1 MPIQI
6 IDGFQVNT
14 ASPIDSRIVASGSA
28 ARNAIPYKYEGLR
41 VFDTSD
47 SVPYVYINNNWQSEN
62 ASGISGAGTVD
73 YIPRYTSSGVIG
85 NSLLYQTGSPTF
97 LVKTVNTGSGADRV
111 IINAST
117 GLVTAQSFSG
127 DGSQITN
134 INATNI
140 ASGNLS
146 LNRLTNGST
155 GWILSGASG
164 QPAYVNPNQ
173 ITVGTSSVATQST
186 VTNTT
191 SNTNNYVTF
200 VSNTSGNN
208 QIRVNSTGLLYN
220 PATNVLTTGT
230 VSANGIKFPS
240 TQIPS
245 TDVNTLDDYEEG
257 TWTPGISG
265 LVFPAPFTFT
275 SAGWYTKIGRV
286 IHISGYIKF
295 TSLPMTCPSPPA
307 DYYVDLSGA
316 PFSVSNASPSVAV
329 GVWTINNS
337 TGTPVINRIYS
348 SADSGHLIISNQ
360 VTGNSRMYFHGSG
373 GNPLDP
379 CVYYTLG
386 KVISFSITIQHPL
399 VSF

>member
-28 ARNAIPYKYEGLR
+28 ARNAIPYKYHGLR
-41 VFDTSD
+41 VFDISNNI
-47 SVPYVYINNNWQSEN
+47 PYVWNGSAWVSEN
-62 ASGISGAGTVD
+62 
-73 YIPRYTSSGVIG
+73 SSGVSGFGSSLYFPIF
-85 NSLLYQTGSPTF
+85 NTSNTIMDSLLYQDGGIIKTADDGAGDGLIEISPYYGTIIASGGF
-97 LVKTVNTGSGADRV
+97 QGDGYYLNNLRGDNINTGS
-111 IINAST
+111 IPI
-117 GLVTAQSFSG
+117 
-127 DGSQITN
+127 
-134 INATNI
+134 
-140 ASGNLS
+140 
-146 LNRLTNGST
+146 NRLVNGST

-265 LVFPAPFTFT
+265 LVFPAPFTYT

-286 IHISGYIKF
+286 IHISGYIKLISA
-295 TSLPMTCPSPPA
+295 TTYTCPGTPR
-307 DYYVDLSGA
+307 DYYIDLSSA
-316 PFSVSNASPSVAV
+316 PFSISNPSTAVGNWVINKTFGAASPHTRYFDPATSGAV
-329 GVWTINNS
+329 
-337 TGTPVINRIYS
+337 
-348 SADSGHLIISNQ
+348 IISNQ
-360 VTGNSRMYFHGSG
+360 IAGNSFSSRMYFISNGS
-373 GNPLDP
+373 NILDLP
-379 CVYYTLG
+379 CSVA
-386 KVISFSITIQHPL
+386 VNNSIISFSITVQNPL
-399 VSF
+399 